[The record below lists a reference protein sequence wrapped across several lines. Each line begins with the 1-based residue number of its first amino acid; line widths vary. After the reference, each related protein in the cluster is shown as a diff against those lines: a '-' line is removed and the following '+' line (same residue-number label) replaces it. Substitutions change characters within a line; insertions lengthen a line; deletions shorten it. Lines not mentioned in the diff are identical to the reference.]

1 MQAIKTF
8 FREHSTLTLSLL
20 LAVLVLRLIVPVGF
34 MPVVDGGKLVVSICT
49 GSGPAKMVMD
59 MPGMDHKSSKP
70 VAEGG
75 CAFADLSMPTLAGT
89 DPIQLAALVALIM
102 ASGLVFA
109 VALAPRPSGRLRPP
123 LRGPPALA

>member
-8 FREHSTLTLSLL
+8 FRAHSAITLSLL
-20 LAVLVLRLIVPVGF
+20 MAVLALRLIVPVGF
-34 MPVVDGGKLVVSICT
+34 MPVVESGKLVVSICSST
-49 GSGPAKMVMD
+49 GPTKMVMD

-89 DPIQLAALVALIM
+89 DPIQLSALIALIM
-102 ASGLVFA
+102 ASGLVVVIAFP
-109 VALAPRPSGRLRPP
+109 PRRSGHLRPP
-123 LRGPPALA
+123 SRGPPART